1 MSTTKPVDTPLS
13 TEDAAGQMAHYGI
26 RCVPVDYFHFREFR
40 SPAWLTLWPKRNGRL
55 RGMAWTSRHA
65 NSAAWTRQ
73 DLMIATAAQSALW
86 PKALD

>member
-40 SPAWLTLWPKRNGRL
+40 YTSFADALAEAQRQAKQD
-55 RGMAWTSRHA
+55 GMTPNPNRAD
-65 NSAAWTRQ
+65 SAASTSPSRIG
-73 DLMIATAAQSALW
+73 L
-86 PKALD
+86 

>member
-40 SPAWLTLWPKRNGRL
+40 YTSLADALAQAQRQAERD
-55 RGMAWTSRHA
+55 GMDVQ
-65 NSAAWTRQ
+65 TR
-73 DLMIATAAQSALW
+73 
-86 PKALD
+86 